1 MAHWYLLR
9 RADRNWLTFITLAS
23 RYNFFLFRSWHLSIL
38 MYTIF
43 FRELFVDQENGGPKK
58 KKWGRWRDDNMK
70 KKKGGKDKIRK
81 SLLNS
86 SLFLRQAERSS
97 YVPAITS
104 LAFKLAGPNHS
115 SVSLWKKKLVIRHV
129 RHKNWKKK
137 KRNSISGCNC
147 TVFNCSRVE
156 GGRDGCWPKLLFFFF
171 SPFE

>member
-1 MAHWYLLR
+1 
-9 RADRNWLTFITLAS
+9 
-23 RYNFFLFRSWHLSIL
+23 
-38 MYTIF
+38 
-43 FRELFVDQENGGPKK
+43 
-58 KKWGRWRDDNMK
+58 MK

-137 KRNSISGCNC
+137 KEIQSPGVIVPFSIA
-147 TVFNCSRVE
+147 VEWRV
-156 GGRDGCWPKLLFFFF
+156 GGTGVDPSCFFF
-171 SPFE
+171 SFHLLSNTFNLTCSYPPGSLVC